1 MYDKNTFANSL
12 KSLLEK
18 HGMTQRSLAEKLKT
32 TEATVSRYTSGNRT
46 PNVETAV
53 AIAEILGVSMDQLV
67 GYEPPAAPRP
77 SPDVNILISC
87 YSKASAPD
95 RNVVWSLMDRYM
107 TAEQHLVIE
116 TLQKAE
122 HAARL

>member
-18 HGMTQRSLAEKLKT
+18 RGITQRSLAKKLKT

-67 GYEPPAAPRP
+67 GYEPPAVPRP
-77 SPDVNILISC
+77 SPDINILISC

>member
-18 HGMTQRSLAEKLKT
+18 RGITQRSLAKKLKT

-67 GYEPPAAPRP
+67 GYEPPAAPQP
-77 SPDVNILISC
+77 SLDVNILISC

>member
-1 MYDKNTFANSL
+1 MYDKNTFATSL

-18 HGMTQRSLAEKLKT
+18 RGMTQRAPAEKLET
-32 TEATVSRYTSGNRT
+32 TEVTVSRYTSGNRT
-46 PNVETAV
+46 PNVETTV
-53 AIAEILGVSMDQLV
+53 AIAEILGVSIDQLV

-87 YSKASAPD
+87 YSKASTAD
-95 RNVVWSLMDRYM
+95 RNVLWSLMDRYM
-107 TAEQHLVIE
+107 TTEQHLVIE

-122 HAARL
+122 RAAAV

>member
-18 HGMTQRSLAEKLKT
+18 RGITQRSLAKKLKT
-32 TEATVSRYTSGNRT
+32 TEATVSRYISGNRT

-107 TAEQHLVIE
+107 TTEQHLVIE

>member
-12 KSLLEK
+12 KTLLEK
-18 HGMTQRSLAEKLKT
+18 RGITQRSLAKKLKT
-32 TEATVSRYTSGNRT
+32 TEATVSRYISGNRT

>member
-18 HGMTQRSLAEKLKT
+18 RGITQRSLAKKLKT

-107 TAEQHLVIE
+107 TTEQHLVIE

>member
-18 HGMTQRSLAEKLKT
+18 RGITQRSLAKKLKT

-107 TAEQHLVIE
+107 TTEQHLIIE
-116 TLQKAE
+116 ALQKSE
-122 HAARL
+122 RVAAI

>member
-12 KSLLEK
+12 KTLLEK
-18 HGMTQRSLAEKLKT
+18 RGITQRSLAKKLKT
-32 TEATVSRYTSGNRT
+32 TEATVSRYISGNRT

-67 GYEPPAAPRP
+67 GYEPPATPRP

-122 HAARL
+122 HAAYL